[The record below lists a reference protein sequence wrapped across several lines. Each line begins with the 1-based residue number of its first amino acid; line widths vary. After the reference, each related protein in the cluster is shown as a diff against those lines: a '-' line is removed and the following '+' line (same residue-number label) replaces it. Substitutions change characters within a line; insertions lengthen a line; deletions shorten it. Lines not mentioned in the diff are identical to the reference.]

1 MKIIRIIPNLLI
13 ENNFL
18 VKGESFNNHKYVG
31 DIYNAVKI
39 FSEKKA
45 HEIIL
50 LDISAREKKQIFDI
64 NLIKK
69 IKNEIFI
76 PLTVGGGI
84 DNLNQASEII
94 DQGVEKISLNSIL
107 NENPKVVEEIA
118 KKFGSQ
124 SVVASIDVK
133 KIDNV
138 YKVFFN
144 NGKKVSKILLKDHI
158 KLLEN
163 LGVGEI
169 ILTSIDYEGKRCGF
183 DINLYKSIQD
193 LTNLPIVANG
203 GAANTSSFTDL
214 FDKTNLSAATAG
226 SLFVFFGNRKAVLLN
241 YPNDQTIK
249 KIMADYENI

>member
-13 ENNFL
+13 KDKFL
-18 VKGESFNNHKYVG
+18 VKGENFNNHKYIG

-39 FSEKKA
+39 FSEKEA

-50 LDISAREKKQIFDI
+50 LDISVRKKKQIFDI

-84 DNLNQASEII
+84 NNLDQASELIE
-94 DQGVEKISLNSIL
+94 QGVEKISLNSVL
-107 NENPKVVEEIA
+107 NENPKVVEKIA
-118 KKFGSQ
+118 KKYGSQ
-124 SVVASIDVK
+124 SVVANIDVK
-133 KIDNV
+133 KIENA

-144 NGKKVSKILLKDHI
+144 NGKIISNLVLNDYI
-158 KLLEN
+158 KSLES
-163 LGVGEI
+163 LGIGEI
-169 ILTSIDYEGKRCGF
+169 VLTSIDYEGKRCGF
-183 DINLYKSIQD
+183 DIDLYKSIEN

-203 GAANTSSFTDL
+203 GGADNSSFTDL
-214 FDKTNLSAATAG
+214 FDQTNLSAASAG

-241 YPNDQTIK
+241 YPNNQIMK
-249 KIMADYENI
+249 KLMNKYEYK